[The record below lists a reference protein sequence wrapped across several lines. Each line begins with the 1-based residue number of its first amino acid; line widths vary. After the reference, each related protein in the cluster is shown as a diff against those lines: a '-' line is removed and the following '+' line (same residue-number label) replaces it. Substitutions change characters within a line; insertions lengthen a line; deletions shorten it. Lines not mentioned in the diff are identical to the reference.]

1 MAITTKKY
9 CTDWMIIEMIIKT
22 TEKNFCGST
31 KLSRF
36 YGAREDV
43 RKLLANMV
51 HQRKEKNP
59 DGYCRGTEC
68 AEEVDLYRGYALQ
81 SYAEYDSCK
90 VTFTALKYASICHIL
105 DDGTIR

>member
-1 MAITTKKY
+1 
-9 CTDWMIIEMIIKT
+9 MIIKT

-31 KLSRF
+31 KLYRF

-51 HQRKEKNP
+51 HQHKEKNP

-68 AEEVDLYRGYALQ
+68 AEEVDLYRRYALQ

-90 VTFTALKYASICHIL
+90 VTFTALKYASIYHIL